1 MIVVQGLRK
10 RYGTFEAVRG
20 ISFHVRHGEVFGFLG
35 PNGAGKSTTMRII
48 AGLIQPSD
56 GQVLV
61 DGHDLRRDPIAAKA
75 ITSFIPDRPF
85 LYEKLTAFEM
95 LELQGGLHGMARAEL
110 AQRAEALLRRFELAD
125 WADALVESFSHGM
138 KQRLVFATALL
149 PQPRLLI
156 VDEPMVGLD
165 PRGARLVKA
174 VLREQCEAG
183 ASVFLSTHTMEVAQ
197 EVCDR
202 IAILSRGS
210 IAALGTMDE
219 LRAQAEEPGSSLEQ
233 IFLRLTEEA
242 QARPDPR
249 HGATGDE
256 RAG

>member
-1 MIVVQGLRK
+1 MIVVQDLHK
-10 RYGTFEAVRG
+10 RYGDFEAIRG
-20 ISFHVRHGEVFGFLG
+20 LSFHVRHGEVFGFLG

-48 AGLIQPSD
+48 AGLIQATA
-56 GQVLV
+56 GQVRV
-61 DGHDLRRDPIAAKA
+61 DGHDLRREPLRAKA

-95 LELQGGLHGMARAEL
+95 LELQGGLHGLARAEI
-110 AQRAEALLRRFELAD
+110 AARGEALLRRFELHEWSD
-125 WADALVESFSHGM
+125 GLIESFSHGM

-149 PQPRLLI
+149 PRPRLLI

-197 EVCDR
+197 EICDR
-202 IAILSRGS
+202 IAILSRGT

-242 QARPDPR
+242 QQQPDPR
-249 HGATGDE
+249 HGAAE
-256 RAG
+256 EPSK

>member
-1 MIVVQGLRK
+1 MIIVEGLHK
-10 RYGTFEAVRG
+10 RYGGFEAVRG
-20 ISFHVRHGEVFGFLG
+20 LSFHVRQGEVFGFLG

-48 AGLIQPSD
+48 AGLIQPTS
-56 GQVLV
+56 GEVHV
-61 DGHDLRRDPIAAKA
+61 DGHDLRRDPLAVKA

-95 LELQGGLHGMARAEL
+95 LELVGGLHRMPRARVAE
-110 AQRAEALLRRFELAD
+110 RGEALLRRFELAD

-149 PQPRLLI
+149 PDPRLLV

-165 PRGARLVKA
+165 PRGTRLVKA
-174 VLREQCEAG
+174 VLRERCEAG
-183 ASVFLSTHTMEVAQ
+183 ASVFLSTHAMEVAQ

-202 IAILSRGS
+202 IAILSRGR

-219 LRAQAEEPGSSLEQ
+219 LRSQAQEPGSSLEQ
-233 IFLRLTEEA
+233 IFMRLTEEA
-242 QARPDPR
+242 QEAPDPR
-249 HGATGDE
+249 HEANRGPA
-256 RAG
+256 A